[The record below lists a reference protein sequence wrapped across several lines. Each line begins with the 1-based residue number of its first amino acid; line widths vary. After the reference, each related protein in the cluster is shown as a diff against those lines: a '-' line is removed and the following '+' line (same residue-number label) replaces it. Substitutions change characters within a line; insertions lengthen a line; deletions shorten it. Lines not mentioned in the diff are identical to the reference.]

1 MESPSTIGDAKTE
14 LPPPPRKLKRAGRIW
29 ARALL
34 ALVFLLAALI
44 GVWFLGVRP
53 YLHHQALM
61 QVDRAWTRAESE
73 TLQYLSIF
81 PDRQRKN
88 LLISET
94 LISNALNTDDNDSVQ
109 NWQMTVTPANIH
121 LSFTAC
127 GQNCTVTTVLEV
139 SNTGQIQVTHVQVQ
153 GMFALIMSDAELT
166 NDLNSNLQRFNF
178 AVTEDTVTKITL
190 LEHAID
196 IQLY

>member
-14 LPPPPRKLKRAGRIW
+14 LPPPPRKRKRAGRIW

-88 LLISET
+88 LLINET

-109 NWQMTVTPANIH
+109 I
-121 LSFTAC
+121 
-127 GQNCTVTTVLEV
+127 G
-139 SNTGQIQVTHVQVQ
+139 
-153 GMFALIMSDAELT
+153 
-166 NDLNSNLQRFNF
+166 R
-178 AVTEDTVTKITL
+178 
-190 LEHAID
+190 
-196 IQLY
+196 